1 MYEKGILELKLW
13 WFGGE
18 EKDKA
23 KKTFKII
30 HYFHGN
36 ANIQILGRLIGLEI
50 SLDNG

>member
-1 MYEKGILELKLW
+1 MKRKYLNRNC
-13 WFGGE
+13 GGMV
-18 EKDKA
+18 EKDEA

-36 ANIQILGRLIGLEI
+36 GNIQILGRLIGLEI